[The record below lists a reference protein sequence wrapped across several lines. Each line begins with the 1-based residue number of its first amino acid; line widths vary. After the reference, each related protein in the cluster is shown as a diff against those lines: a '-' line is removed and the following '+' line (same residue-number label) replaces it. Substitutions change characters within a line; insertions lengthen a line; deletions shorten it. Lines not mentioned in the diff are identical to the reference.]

1 MTTADVSVVV
11 DAPDAAT
18 ARNGPTTPQRH
29 TSCTTAITE
38 CAASKFWTF
47 GGLFLV
53 LIIITSTNLGL
64 DAGKIATIN
73 NNNLTEVA
81 LQQLLLDDKQVSSRF
96 KSLLRGQLERV
107 ASVVLQRSASS
118 NDVPDNNT
126 SLPRVD
132 IPLPVSEPDHRE
144 LSEG

>member
-1 MTTADVSVVV
+1 MMTTADVSVVV

-73 NNNLTEVA
+73 NNLTEVA

-118 NDVPDNNT
+118 NDVPDNT

-132 IPLPVSEPDHRE
+132 IPLPVSDPDHRE